1 MLSDQPTHP
10 HTQVFYDQAQ
20 VHKDSLEVSLLLLHL
35 VGLILEIVNGLAS
48 GTNIALQLL
57 NLIVKHKFELLQLL
71 GLLLQVM
78 NPFVLVSDRGL
89 SFGQFQ
95 GLALNVGLQ
104 LIESSDELIQL
115 RLLILDVPC
124 KTLLR

>member
-1 MLSDQPTHP
+1 
-10 HTQVFYDQAQ
+10 
-20 VHKDSLEVSLLLLHL
+20 VSLLLLHL
-35 VGLILEIVNGLAS
+35 VGLIFEIVDGLAS

-57 NLIVKHKFELLQLL
+57 NLIVKHKLELLQLL
-71 GLLLQVM
+71 GLLLQIM
-78 NPFVLVSDRGL
+78 DPFVLISNRSL

-95 GLALNVGLQ
+95 SLALNVGLQ

>member
-1 MLSDQPTHP
+1 M
-10 HTQVFYDQAQ
+10 
-20 VHKDSLEVSLLLLHL
+20 HL
-35 VGLILEIVNGLAS
+35 VGLIFEIVDGLAS

-57 NLIVKHKFELLQLL
+57 NLIVKHKLEFLQLL

-78 NPFVLVSDRGL
+78 DPFVLISDRSL

-95 GLALNVGLQ
+95 SLALNVGLQ

>member
-1 MLSDQPTHP
+1 M
-10 HTQVFYDQAQ
+10 
-20 VHKDSLEVSLLLLHL
+20 HL
-35 VGLILEIVNGLAS
+35 VGLIFEIVDGLAS

-57 NLIVKHKFELLQLL
+57 NLIVEHKLELLQLL
-71 GLLLQVM
+71 SLLLQVM
-78 NPFVLVSDRGL
+78 DPFVLISNRGL

>member
-1 MLSDQPTHP
+1 MD
-10 HTQVFYDQAQ
+10 
-20 VHKDSLEVSLLLLHL
+20 
-35 VGLILEIVNGLAS
+35 
-48 GTNIALQLL
+48 
-57 NLIVKHKFELLQLL
+57 
-71 GLLLQVM
+71 
-78 NPFVLVSDRGL
+78 PFVLISDRSL

-95 GLALNVGLQ
+95 SLALNVGLQ

>member
-1 MLSDQPTHP
+1 M
-10 HTQVFYDQAQ
+10 
-20 VHKDSLEVSLLLLHL
+20 SLLLLHL
-35 VGLILEIVNGLAS
+35 VGLIFEIVDGLAS

-57 NLIVKHKFELLQLL
+57 NLIVKHKLELLQLL
-71 GLLLQVM
+71 SLLLQVM
-78 NPFVLVSDRGL
+78 DPFVLISNRGL